1 MQNADIRQLAL
12 LCELIDTQSLSE
24 AARRLGMSPSA
35 ASQSLTRLRA
45 AFGEDVYVRHGAAY
59 RLTSYGQQVMG
70 GLRTIVKR
78 WQEALQAAQ
87 HFDPSAC
94 ELRFAI
100 ACVAH
105 SASPDLVRLHAEL
118 RELAPR
124 AKLDFQVPLHNADDL
139 LALRAGKLDVLCIST
154 PPPPDVRDVHHELL
168 CTHELTHVL
177 LSRAHPRIGESI
189 SLSQY
194 LAEQHLVA
202 HYRNLDPASRSP
214 LDAAL
219 MARGLPAR
227 RSTYVQSLW
236 TCLQMVS
243 RSDFLMTMSAG
254 GARILSQHLSEVR
267 CLPLPADMPA
277 AASKVYMGWHERT
290 HSSRPHAWLRERLRL
305 VSEDMPRGAPHAGD
319 VL

>member
-1 MQNADIRQLAL
+1 MKNADIRQLEL

-45 AFGEDVYVRHGAAY
+45 AFGEDVYVRHGVDY
-59 RLTSYGQQVMG
+59 RLTPYGQQVMG

-78 WQEALQAAQ
+78 WQEALMAAQ
-87 HFDPSAC
+87 HFDPSVC

-105 SASPDLVRLHAEL
+105 SASPDLVRLHAEM

-139 LALRAGKLDVLCIST
+139 LSLRAGKLDVLCASA
-154 PPPPDVRDVHHELL
+154 PPPADVRDVHHELL
-168 CTHELTHVL
+168 CTHALTHVL
-177 LSRAHPRIGESI
+177 LCRDHPRIGDSI
-189 SLSQY
+189 TLSQY
-194 LAEQHLVA
+194 LAEQHLMA

-214 LDAAL
+214 LDEAL

-227 RSTYVQSLW
+227 RTIYVQSLW
-236 TCLQMVS
+236 TCLHMAA

-254 GARILSQHLSEVR
+254 GARILVQHLSELR
-267 CLPLPADMPA
+267 SLPLPPDMPQ
-277 AASKVYMGWHERT
+277 ASSKLYMIWHERT
-290 HSSRPHAWLRERLRL
+290 HHSRPHTWLRERLRA
-305 VSEDMPRGAPHAGD
+305 VSEDMPREQAVSA
-319 VL
+319 